1 MRRGSARERGLARAR
16 LLMALAVAVFALFGY
31 FFNTEINPVTGEK
44 QRVAMSVEQER
55 AIGLQAAPQMAA
67 ELGGIV
73 DPRDPDAQLVAQV
86 GRRLVTSGLA
96 ARSPYADNF
105 NFHLL
110 ADPET
115 VNAFALPG
123 GQVFIT
129 RGLYRRL
136 QDEAE
141 LAGVLGHEIG
151 HVIHR
156 HGAEHMAKGQLGQLL
171 TVAVGVAS
179 DDGSGQGALAR
190 QAAMMAN
197 QMLQLR
203 YGRADESES
212 DGYGIVTL
220 ADAGYDP
227 RAMLD
232 VMKILKDASGGQHPP
247 EMLSSHPLPET
258 RLVEIDVAVR
268 ERWPDGV
275 PSTLGRGRRLGG

>member
-1 MRRGSARERGLARAR
+1 
-16 LLMALAVAVFALFGY
+16 MALLLAAFAIFGY
-31 FFNTEINPVTGEK
+31 FANTEINPVTGEK
-44 QRVAMSVEQER
+44 QRVGMNVGQER
-55 AIGLQAAPQMAA
+55 ALGLQAAPQMAA
-67 ELGGIV
+67 EMGGVV
-73 DPRDPDAQLVAQV
+73 DPRDPDAQLVATV
-86 GRRLVTSGLA
+86 GRKLVVEGLA
-96 ARSPYADNF
+96 AKSPYADNF

-129 RGLYRRL
+129 RGLYTRL

-151 HVIHR
+151 HVVNR
-156 HGAEHMAKGQLGQLL
+156 HGAEHMATGQLGQLL

-179 DDGSGQGALAR
+179 DDGGGRGDMAR
-190 QAAMMAN
+190 MAAMMAN

-203 YGRADESES
+203 YGRQDETES
-212 DGYGIVTL
+212 DAFGIVTL
-220 ADAGYDP
+220 RDAGYDP

-232 VMKILKDASGGQHPP
+232 VMEILKAASGDQHPP

-258 RLVEIDVAVR
+258 RIDDIKLVLNKE
-268 ERWPDGV
+268 WPNG
-275 PSTLGRGRRLGG
+275 PPANLTRGRKLPGRTG